1 MRRLLSLAV
10 LLMLPAI
17 ILNAQKTGNKYWS
30 SGKLTWEDYTKSS
43 LLADDGNAS
52 ANSFGWET
60 KDTTENFGN
69 LTVHRVTSRV
79 YLNKAQSWVNLDL
92 ATPQQ
97 LLYNQLFFD
106 LNELECRKMLRAI
119 YDPETSFDVGFVQ
132 DYYIGV
138 TASKMSEINITS
150 DHGNDTATLAYY
162 DAIIQSQLAA
172 LPRGRFNPSG
182 LKKGKHGFGAWGGMG
197 MEFFLGDPGKYLS
210 TMYSIDFGLRY
221 YYSRFFVDANFG
233 MGGLRSLQSFNVGNV
248 TVAGKSALAGL
259 RVGALAGI
267 NLYDGSWVRIAPM
280 AGIGHNS
287 LGFLEDET
295 DEYSANFLKGM
306 RIMGGLDFDLKLDRT
321 AYLYP
326 GDRSISE
333 NCLNIRVYAA
343 KTGFNAGLD
352 GISINV
358 GIAYACQMWGLKSW

>member
-10 LLMLPAI
+10 LLLLPAI

-43 LLADDGNAS
+43 SLADDGSAS
-52 ANSFGWET
+52 SNSFGWET

-79 YLNKAQSWVNLDL
+79 YLNKAQSWVNLSF
-92 ATPQQ
+92 ATPEQ
-97 LLYNQLFFD
+97 LRYNQLFFD
-106 LNELECRKMLRAI
+106 LNELECRKMLREI
-119 YDPETSFDVGFVQ
+119 YDPETSFEVGFVQ

-138 TASKMSEINITS
+138 TAAKMSEINLMS
-150 DHGNDTATLAYY
+150 DHGNDSSTLSYF
-162 DAIIQSQLAA
+162 DTIIQSQLAT
-172 LPRGRFNPSG
+172 LPRGRFNPSS
-182 LKKGKHGFGAWGGMG
+182 LKKGKHGFGARGGMG
-197 MEFFLGDPGKYLS
+197 MEFFLGEPGEYLN
-210 TMYSIDFGLRY
+210 TMSMMDFGLRY

-233 MGGLRSLQSFNVGNV
+233 MGALRSKQPFNVGNV
-248 TVAGKSALAGL
+248 NVAGKTGLAEL
-259 RVGALAGI
+259 QVGALLGI
-267 NLYDGSWVRIAPM
+267 NLYDGPWVRIAPM
-280 AGIGHNS
+280 AGIGYNT
-287 LGFLEDET
+287 LGFLEDD
-295 DEYSANFLKGM
+295 DEDSVSFLKGM
-306 RIMGGLDFDLKLDRT
+306 RIMGGLDFDLKVDRT

-326 GDRSISE
+326 NDRSISE